1 MAKGT
6 KRSSYERFIG
16 KCFLIGYSKDSTCL
30 KLPPLVSGSC
40 LLLPLPTSISTQT
53 MTYVLQMGWAG
64 LSEAICRMF
73 HVSLRYLTAGRRSPQ
88 PTYPVTKAELG
99 TTGKRSWA
107 KPLALLLWLCNK
119 LRFNWPIL
127 SPTIHPGMLPL
138 SPENATWSN
147 DVICSLL
154 LGSFSFLPLGSRFL
168 CQYIFQL

>member
-1 MAKGT
+1 MIMAKGT

-40 LLLPLPTSISTQT
+40 LLLPLLPVFPLKLWR
-53 MTYVLQMGWAG
+53 VLQMGWAG

-88 PTYPVTKAELG
+88 PTYPVTKAEHG
-99 TTGKRSWA
+99 TTGRRSWA

-119 LRFNWPIL
+119 LRFKL
-127 SPTIHPGMLPL
+127 AHTVSHDT
-138 SPENATWSN
+138 SRYAATVTWKCH
-147 DVICSLL
+147 VK
-154 LGSFSFLPLGSRFL
+154 
-168 CQYIFQL
+168 

>member
-1 MAKGT
+1 MIMAKGT
-6 KRSSYERFIG
+6 KRSSYKRFIG

-40 LLLPLPTSISTQT
+40 LLLPLLPVFPLKLWR
-53 MTYVLQMGWAG
+53 VLQMGWAG

-99 TTGKRSWA
+99 TTGRRSWA

-119 LRFNWPIL
+119 LRFKL
-127 SPTIHPGMLPL
+127 AHTVSHDT
-138 SPENATWSN
+138 SRYAATVTWKCH
-147 DVICSLL
+147 VK
-154 LGSFSFLPLGSRFL
+154 
-168 CQYIFQL
+168 

>member
-1 MAKGT
+1 MIMAKGT

-40 LLLPLPTSISTQT
+40 LLLPLLPVFPLKLWR
-53 MTYVLQMGWAG
+53 VLQMGWAG

-99 TTGKRSWA
+99 TTGRRSWA

-119 LRFNWPIL
+119 LRFKL
-127 SPTIHPGMLPL
+127 AHTVSHDT
-138 SPENATWSN
+138 SRYAATVTWKCH
-147 DVICSLL
+147 VK
-154 LGSFSFLPLGSRFL
+154 
-168 CQYIFQL
+168 